1 MFSQSQHR
9 RDCAAKQEERQK
21 KLDGLPSSFFE
32 ICTETDNKVLD
43 LPLSELVERHTAGSL
58 STASILSAYGK
69 KVVSAQTATNCLAG
83 VMIQEALISKVP
95 ASPTGLDYTGI
106 PEQRLVKPLSGV
118 PVSIKDCIDIEGFDT
133 TIGYSSNVN
142 HPASSSAAIVRL
154 LHDAGA
160 ITHVKTTVPPGLFA
174 LETSSDLFGRTSN
187 PYNEKY
193 SSGASTGGGGALLA
207 YRGSVIEIGTDLGG
221 STRLPAHFCGIYAMR
236 SSIGR
241 FPCQGTFP
249 PIPGLESVATISAPM
264 SRRLEDLEEF
274 WKRVVEMRPWEYDH
288 TCVPLPWR
296 PINLQETKLKFGVI
310 WEDGI
315 VSPSPACRRALKW
328 TCEALE
334 KQGHEVVDFSPP
346 SISEGLNVG
355 LQLCFGDGG
364 AGFFGPLRKDE
375 KLDPVMVAVKSL
387 LGMPLLLK
395 KFLAMITRKFT
406 GDEVWASML
415 ETLHLKSPAE
425 ERALVVSRDEHKAK
439 WHQAWDDE
447 GFDFLLTVPHP
458 LPAIPTGTAEKV
470 TLVSASYMMI
480 FNILDYIA
488 GVLPVSFVD
497 RQTDALPKDFMQST
511 DYKNMGL
518 ISKGAYSVYDADEM
532 HGLPL
537 GVQVVGRRFEEEK
550 VLQGMKIVEAALE
563 GCGRKFIPREF

>member
-58 STASILSAYGK
+58 STASILNAYGK
-69 KVVSAQTATNCLAG
+69 KAVSAQKATNCLAG
-83 VMIQEALISKVP
+83 VMIQEALVP
-95 ASPTGLDYTGI
+95 TVTASPTGSDCTDK
-106 PEQRLVKPLSGV
+106 RLAKPLSGV
-118 PVSIKDCIDIEGFDT
+118 PVSIKDCIDIEGYDT

-142 HPASSSAAIVRL
+142 HPASSSSAIVRL

-174 LETSSDLFGRTSN
+174 METSSDLFGRTSN
-187 PYNEKY
+187 PYNEKH

-221 STRLPAHFCGIYAMR
+221 STRLPAHFCGVYAMR

-249 PIPGLESVATISAPM
+249 PIPGLESVATICAPM

-274 WKRVVEMRPWEYDH
+274 WKRVVQMRPWEYDH

-315 VSPSPACRRALKW
+315 VSPSPACRRALEW

-346 SISEGLNVG
+346 SIPECLNVG

-364 AGFFGPLRKDE
+364 AGFFAPLRKDE

-395 KFLAMITRKFT
+395 KFLAMITRKLT

-439 WHQAWDDE
+439 WHQAWENE
-447 GFDFLLTVPHP
+447 GFDFLLTVPHA

-480 FNILDYIA
+480 FNILDYVA

-497 RQTDALPKDFMQST
+497 RETDALPKDFMKST